1 MRQIA
6 DLTPSRPG
14 LVRDRI
20 LAKAG
25 ELDPTAQK
33 QPVSLQGLEMRS
45 RSHSDFSFDNFFV
58 NEQLSRV
65 YHMPHS
71 VQRIHNVNFSL
82 TTAI

>member
-45 RSHSDFSFDNFFV
+45 RSHSDFSFDNFFCK
-58 NEQLSRV
+58 R
-65 YHMPHS
+65 
-71 VQRIHNVNFSL
+71 
-82 TTAI
+82 AIIEGLPYATLRAKNSQC